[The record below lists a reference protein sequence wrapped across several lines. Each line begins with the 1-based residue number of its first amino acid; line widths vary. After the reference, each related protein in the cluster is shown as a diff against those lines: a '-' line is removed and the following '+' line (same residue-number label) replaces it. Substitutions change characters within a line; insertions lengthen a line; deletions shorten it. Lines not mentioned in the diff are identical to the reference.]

1 VKINQFNDIITLVK
15 NQYFNNDPNVVI
27 FPFKA
32 HFNGPNNVYTD
43 YVCPPPN
50 DETVAPDPVLHKCVL
65 PDLSVVDAIL
75 ARAPDKGHLTPAGAF
90 GILQPYL
97 EPCVKAL
104 IPVAG
109 GNMSACS

>member
-1 VKINQFNDIITLVK
+1 
-15 NQYFNNDPNVVI
+15 
-27 FPFKA
+27 
-32 HFNGPNNVYTD
+32 VYTD

-50 DETVAPDPVLHKCVL
+50 DETVAPDPVTHSCVITNPS
-65 PDLSVVDAIL
+65 PDVVPAIL

-90 GILQPYL
+90 QVLQPYL